1 MNIKKYSLIPLFL
14 ILCIAL
20 GVLCSCQESLIKT
33 ATDDP
38 ISAISKAA
46 EATSEQLQNRTGL
59 KSLRSTFDTVT
70 DGKFLVDLYLP
81 NDETDSPLLHSQ
93 SFVDSKEKAFAELLT
108 LNSGEDKVD
117 LSLYINSD
125 AFILHA
131 PEFLGEK
138 ALGFRTGSLGEDL
151 KSWALWDLLGVSYE
165 EILAS
170 VISDDQTQ
178 KMVDTL
184 TEYANNLTLAEESQ
198 QNFENKILDFLRK
211 KDPTV
216 AEENVDTQGE
226 QAAAVTIT
234 YKLTEQD
241 IVSLV
246 KIYQEELGSA
256 YQTIFNLMDSSDS
269 SVTDPFQS
277 IIDSVEDADLDI
289 TLRFAIEKKS
299 REFIQIGLDI
309 TGTVEENP
317 GEIHVLIDFGR
328 NLSKTEKITMRF
340 QSIDLETADTTGDTD
355 KTFTLTLKDKS
366 DAPEYILSFP
376 AGNESDSNGEIGI
389 QYKKADNAFRLWAK
403 IPSDDE
409 EGSGSEEMSLDG
421 TLIVKSDEISFKV
434 NSITANGE
442 TTEVS
447 NASVR
452 LSKADKMP
460 ETPDFE
466 NIFKMDKE
474 ELTEL
479 ITKISQIIDSVI
491 PSTPDIDPDD
501 FDDFDFSD
509 DFDDFDFFDDLD
521 DFDIDDLYEAFKTF
535 DPAYD
540 YDMDGDVDTDDYEM
554 WQLINSQL
562 DLLSPDT
569 NIF

>member
-1 MNIKKYSLIPLFL
+1 MK
-14 ILCIAL
+14 
-20 GVLCSCQESLIKT
+20 
-33 ATDDP
+33 
-38 ISAISKAA
+38 
-46 EATSEQLQNRTGL
+46 
-59 KSLRSTFDTVT
+59 
-70 DGKFLVDLYLP
+70 
-81 NDETDSPLLHSQ
+81 
-93 SFVDSKEKAFAELLT
+93 
-108 LNSGEDKVD
+108 
-117 LSLYINSD
+117 
-125 AFILHA
+125 
-131 PEFLGEK
+131 
-138 ALGFRTGSLGEDL
+138 
-151 KSWALWDLLGVSYE
+151 
-165 EILAS
+165 
-170 VISDDQTQ
+170 
-178 KMVDTL
+178 
-184 TEYANNLTLAEESQ
+184 
-198 QNFENKILDFLRK
+198 NFENKILDFLRK

-376 AGNESDSNGEIGI
+376 AGNESVSNGEIGI

-554 WQLINSQL
+554 WQLINSKL